1 MVIGIETCSTITKAF
16 PAMVMVKIQEEG
28 FDLYQFVAMIVNLVM
43 IVMIVIIMTKMMVKI
58 RKRVNWICITDRTNG
73 HRDPA
78 PRQWMVIN
86 ITVNVG
92 IVMKKMM
99 VKIMKVM
106 LNIFIRLIR
115 FIFIIFIFIYIRL
128 TL

>member
-1 MVIGIETCSTITKAF
+1 MIGIETYSTITKAF
-16 PAMVMVKIQEEG
+16 PAMVMVKEQEDRW
-28 FDLYQFVAMIVNLVM
+28 FRQTMIVNLVM
-43 IVMIVIIMTKMMVKI
+43 KVMMIMIIMIVIMIMMVKI

-99 VKIMKVM
+99 IKIMKVM
-106 LNIFIRLIR
+106 LNIFIRFIR
-115 FIFIIFIFIYIRL
+115 FIFIIFIFIFLRL